1 MCDIRSPFT
10 IRLASLL
17 TAATLVAGC
26 RVGDASQDRDSA
38 AAQQVRQQLGPTPA
52 RVDPGIA
59 RSLSNAFRGAA
70 ERALP
75 GVVQVTVEVES
86 QVARQQQQIPEEYRR
101 FFGFEGPGQGGPA
114 PPEVGTASG
123 LIFDSTGRII
133 TNNHVVASARRV
145 RVRLTDG
152 REYVAQVVGTDPS
165 SDVAVIKVQAP
176 NGARLPVVAFGNSDS
191 LHVGDWVLAL
201 GSPLGL
207 DFTVTAGI
215 VSARGRQLGGEAG
228 ALQDFI
234 QTDAA
239 INPGNSGG
247 PLVDLLG
254 QVVGVNT
261 AIAGGPRFVGY
272 GFAVPINLTRRV
284 VRDLLQYGYV
294 RRPRLGVS
302 VSPVSAVDAEA
313 YHLDRVAG
321 AQIRTVEDG
330 SPAARA
336 GLRPGDVITA
346 LDGQTVESSADFT
359 AELAQHKPGERVRLT
374 VVRGGQR
381 RDVSVQLGE
390 FQRQR
395 DTTERASTS
404 DSARTRLGFEVAPL
418 TPQLAQRLGLRDR
431 EGVVVTDVAP
441 YASAAN
447 AGIRPGQLV

>member
-1 MCDIRSPFT
+1 
-10 IRLASLL
+10 
-17 TAATLVAGC
+17 
-26 RVGDASQDRDSA
+26 
-38 AAQQVRQQLGPTPA
+38 
-52 RVDPGIA
+52 
-59 RSLSNAFRGAA
+59 
-70 ERALP
+70 
-75 GVVQVTVEVES
+75 
-86 QVARQQQQIPEEYRR
+86 
-101 FFGFEGPGQGGPA
+101 
-114 PPEVGTASG
+114 
-123 LIFDSTGRII
+123 
-133 TNNHVVASARRV
+133 
-145 RVRLTDG
+145 
-152 REYVAQVVGTDPS
+152 
-165 SDVAVIKVQAP
+165 
-176 NGARLPVVAFGNSDS
+176 
-191 LHVGDWVLAL
+191 
-201 GSPLGL
+201 
-207 DFTVTAGI
+207 
-215 VSARGRQLGGEAG
+215 
-228 ALQDFI
+228 
-234 QTDAA
+234 
-239 INPGNSGG
+239 
-247 PLVDLLG
+247 
-254 QVVGVNT
+254 
-261 AIAGGPRFVGY
+261 
-272 GFAVPINLTRRV
+272 FAVPINLTRRV

-346 LDGQTVESSADFT
+346 LDGRPVESSADFT

-381 RDVSVQLGE
+381 RDVDVQLGE

-447 AGIRPGQLV
+447 AGIRPGQLVLRINDQDVKDPRDVARVGQQLKPGQVASVRVRDPEIGETIVNYRVDQ